1 MPVVELCELV
11 KKYGRGARA
20 VTALRG
26 VSFVARRP
34 EIVAVTGPNGA
45 GKSTLLN
52 LVGALDR
59 PTRGTV
65 LVDGRDLSSLSDDER
80 SLYRRRVGIVFQS
93 LHLSDRLSALENVA
107 LPQLIDGVPPERVHP
122 EADRLLRRL
131 GLGRR
136 VYHLAGELST
146 SERQRVA
153 VARALLSHPAL
164 VLADEP
170 TEHLDSECLA
180 VVAALFR
187 ACVTG
192 DGATVFIASH
202 HPVGRTF
209 CDREVELVDGRVV
222 ADVELAGRVAA
233 GHRSGSRRGRPRQP
247 T

>member
-1 MPVVELCELV
+1 VPVVELRELV
-11 KKYGRGARA
+11 KQYGRGAGM

-26 VSFVARRP
+26 VSLVARRP
-34 EIVAVTGPNGA
+34 QIVAVTGPNGA

-59 PTRGTV
+59 PTRGAV
-65 LVDGRDLSSLSDDER
+65 LIDGRDLSSLSDDEL
-80 SLYRRRVGIVFQS
+80 SMYRRRVGIVFQS
-93 LHLSDRLSALENVA
+93 LHLTDRLSALENVA

-122 EADRLLRRL
+122 QADRLLRRL
-131 GLGRR
+131 GLGGR

-180 VVAALFR
+180 VVAELFR
-187 ACVTG
+187 ACVTA
-192 DGATVFIASH
+192 DGATVIIASH
-202 HPVGRTF
+202 HSVVRAV
-209 CDREVELVDGRVV
+209 CDRAVELVDGRVI
-222 ADVELAGRVAA
+222 ADVELAGRAV
-233 GHRSGSRRGRPRQP
+233 GRRSGSRRGTPRQP
-247 T
+247 A